1 MALNPPDRSGDR
13 HPFTQSKTPVTDAM
27 AEQIEASMRE
37 RKKPNNSKGNTVTA
51 EGDRAIDTSRP

>member
-1 MALNPPDRSGDR
+1 MALNAPDRSGDR
-13 HPFTQSKTPVTDAM
+13 YPFTQSKTPVTDAM

-51 EGDRAIDTSRP
+51 